1 MRTIYDVTV
10 PLSAGLPAWEGDPAT
25 MIQRVASIEEGRPY
39 NLSRLDLS
47 VHSGTHVDAPR
58 HFLVDGASVDKL
70 PLAALVGPCLVWA
83 PPGVGP
89 ITAAMLGGL
98 PDEVDQ
104 LLIKTAV
111 GRWWEDEPP
120 ALPPDWRA
128 LTAEAA
134 HVLLSRQL
142 RLAGTDAPSIDAP
155 DATDFPVHHAL
166 LGSEVV
172 VVESLD
178 LSLVAPGAYE
188 LVCLP
193 LRIAGSDGAPAR
205 VVLLEER

>member
-1 MRTIYDVTV
+1 MRAIYDVTV
-10 PLSAGLPAWEGDPAT
+10 PLRAGLPVWDGDPLT
-25 MIQRVASIEEGRPY
+25 TVDQVVSIKEGGPY
-39 NLSRLDLS
+39 NLSRLALS
-47 VHSGTHVDAPR
+47 AHAGTHVDAPR
-58 HFLVDGASVDKL
+58 HFLASGQGIDTA
-70 PLAALVGPCLVWA
+70 PLDVLIGPCLLWA

-98 PDEVDQ
+98 PDEVDR
-104 LLIKTAV
+104 LLIKTTV

-134 HVLLSRQL
+134 HVLLRRQL

-166 LGSEVV
+166 LGSGVV

-178 LSLVAPGAYE
+178 LSLVAPGTYD

-193 LRIAGSDGAPAR
+193 LRVVGSDGAPAR
-205 VVLLEER
+205 AVLLEEL